1 MRTPSGIRLN
11 LTLVQ
16 FLLADK
22 DHSLPDPTSEKL
34 VRDCIIPAIK
44 KMKEYPGLAEALQSK
59 HGMDFYDTNST
70 QIFLDN
76 IPTQWAYL
84 VSRISG
90 HVEVNIDNHSTFNVE
105 MKRKT
110 HQRQKNRSSIW
121 DAIFTYPSSQ
131 HPAQEHLTHSMTFTY
146 PVHPPLQEATVI
158 QTNLKLSPSAHSPC
172 NPHNRKKWTAKERK
186 KASGGKCAKAR
197 GFLNDVCPFKFN
209 GLTSHHSLP
218 SYSLSLAQ
226 RTS

>member
-1 MRTPSGIRLN
+1 MRTTFLRRSLVKNIHIISLAFEMRTPSGIRLN

-76 IPTQWAYL
+76 IPTQ
-84 VSRISG
+84 
-90 HVEVNIDNHSTFNVE
+90 
-105 MKRKT
+105 
-110 HQRQKNRSSIW
+110 
-121 DAIFTYPSSQ
+121 
-131 HPAQEHLTHSMTFTY
+131 
-146 PVHPPLQEATVI
+146 
-158 QTNLKLSPSAHSPC
+158 
-172 NPHNRKKWTAKERK
+172 
-186 KASGGKCAKAR
+186 
-197 GFLNDVCPFKFN
+197 
-209 GLTSHHSLP
+209 
-218 SYSLSLAQ
+218 
-226 RTS
+226 